1 MPDNSFL
8 DIIISIVLIY
18 AILSI
23 LASIV
28 IEWWQHY
35 TKARARFLKSAI
47 RELLRDER
55 NVDFGSLF
63 YSHYLIEGMQF
74 RRKRRPPA
82 YISSNMFAETLI
94 DIIAGM
100 HKNSRPVKLREPI
113 DDAGKQYDLGNI
125 IELDIIGQFDE
136 GLKALHP
143 SPLSETIRSYRQMS
157 KTPEEFKN
165 HLAHWYD
172 DYMDRVSGWFKTDQR
187 KTFLVIGFLVAIL
200 LNADSLHILK
210 MVSLDSGL
218 RNKLVT
224 YADGVADQY
233 QALSDSSRQDAN
245 QLRLLLTAPSDTVE
259 SGNYTGSVRTDQIK
273 KNILFN
279 DSISQ
284 VALQRADSVLGV
296 VAALNIPVGWSS
308 DSAPM
313 SWFKK
318 DKKDTAKEKGDKKE
332 GKKIASSKK
341 EKVKKEK
348 KMKEDKQIAP
358 SPPGV
363 LAYVTQRNEGSI
375 PGAIMYL
382 IGIAITGFML
392 SFGAPFWFETLVKVI
407 NIRRAGVKPEASN
420 VTK

>member
-1 MPDNSFL
+1 MLTGNSFL

-23 LASIV
+23 LVSIL

-47 RELLRDER
+47 HELLRDER

-63 YSHYLIEGMQF
+63 YSHYLIEGMRF

-100 HKNSRPVKLREPI
+100 HKNSQPIKLREPI

-125 IELDIIGQFDE
+125 ITPDIIGQFDE

-157 KTPEEFKN
+157 ATPEQFKK

-187 KTFLVIGFLVAIL
+187 KTFLVFGFLVAIL
-200 LNADSLHILK
+200 LNADSLHILRI
-210 MVSLDSGL
+210 VSLDSGL
-218 RNKLVT
+218 RSKLVT
-224 YADGVADQY
+224 YAEGVADQY

-245 QLRLLLTAPSDTVE
+245 ELRLLLPAPADTVT
-259 SGNYTGSVRTDQIK
+259 SGYTGDLSTASIK
-273 KNILFN
+273 KNILFR

-284 VALQRADSVLGV
+284 VALQRADSVLGL

-308 DSAPM
+308 DRAPV
-313 SWFKK
+313 SWFNFR
-318 DKKDTAKEKGDKKE
+318 DKKKSDGQGKPGHRPKTGKEE
-332 GKKIASSKK
+332 ES
-341 EKVKKEK
+341 V
-348 KMKEDKQIAP
+348 AP

-363 LAYVTQRNEGSI
+363 LAYTTGRNKASFGGVI
-375 PGAIMYL
+375 TYL
-382 IGIAITGFML
+382 LGIITTGIML

-420 VTK
+420 VTR